1 MQNIYYRS
9 RGVIRELTLLFRCLY
24 IGDWSQSSSTHAGHK
39 ITVSNRASMAPAIW
53 HTQQQNNVY
62 HRHSRCTV
70 GTLDKLIIISKH
82 PTKESQIKNKVL
94 Y

>member
-1 MQNIYYRS
+1 
-9 RGVIRELTLLFRCLY
+9 
-24 IGDWSQSSSTHAGHK
+24 
-39 ITVSNRASMAPAIW
+39 MAPAIW

-62 HRHSRCTV
+62 HRHSRFTV

-82 PTKESQIKNKVL
+82 PTKEIQIKNKVL